1 MVAVAVGE
9 YVGGRVGND
18 ELLLTVAEAVAVAVT
33 VLAIVVRAVEVAFIV
48 VTVAFDVIETFVFVL
63 FAA

>member
-18 ELLLTVAEAVAVAVT
+18 ELLLTVAEAVAVGV
-33 VLAIVVRAVEVAFIV
+33 IV